1 MQISIQ
7 ETSHFSFVQHHA
19 TSGEMRLPV
28 SLILLAQ
35 LTAPAVGHISHLT
48 QVPLHSNDPINGED
62 RSCLL
67 LSPLLCLHMRLI
79 EHESITGNEK
89 GVGDWLASYLEK
101 AGLTVQKQEVSK
113 DRFNVLAYPGDDPKT
128 DILVTSH
135 IDTVPPYWDYKYKSK
150 GKDTHPDNRGS
161 DEIWGRG
168 SVDAKA
174 CVAAQTIA
182 VLQLLKDGA
191 VSAKDGLSH
200 KPSVSL
206 LFVVGEETTGDGMKY
221 FSAHKPHN
229 YSAVIFGEPTEG
241 KLASGHKGML
251 GFSIHVK
258 GKAAHSG
265 YPWLG
270 VSANNVLVEALAK
283 LQVIEEWLPS
293 SDKYGL
299 TTVNVGRIEGGV
311 AANVVAE
318 EAFAKLAV
326 RIADETPAVVKKLIE
341 DGLASTVDETEK
353 KGGKMWFEY
362 TVEGYP
368 PVDIDDDIDG
378 FNSTTVNY
386 GTDVPNLEGNHK
398 RYLYGPGSIFV
409 AHSDHEHLKR
419 GELERAVV
427 DYKKI
432 IETVSTRL

>member
-1 MQISIQ
+1 MK
-7 ETSHFSFVQHHA
+7 FSSS
-19 TSGEMRLPV
+19 TL
-28 SLILLAQ
+28 LILGLVFTSSASHVDRDQ
-35 LTAPAVGHISHLT
+35 APLWDSELHDSDRHPSLSET
-48 QVPLHSNDPINGED
+48 PLIT
-62 RSCLL
+62 
-67 LSPLLCLHMRLI
+67 LHKSLI

-89 GVGDWLASYLEK
+89 GVGEWLASYLQKHGLHVEK
-101 AGLTVQKQEVSK
+101 QHLSK
-113 DRFNVLAYPGDDPKT
+113 DRFNLIAYPGDSPKT

-135 IDTVPPYWDYKYKSK
+135 IDTVPPFWKYEYKSDK
-150 GKDTHPDNRGS
+150 GSDRSK

-182 VLQLLKDGA
+182 VLDLLEEANENKAD
-191 VSAKDGLSH
+191 

-206 LFVVGEETTGDGMKY
+206 LFVVGEETGGDGMKY
-221 FSAHKPHN
+221 FSKHAPNN
-229 YSAVIFGEPTEG
+229 YSAVVFGEPTEA
-241 KLASGHKGML
+241 KLAAGHKGLL
-251 GFSIHVK
+251 GFSVHVK

-270 VSANNVLVEALAK
+270 LSANNVLVEALAK

-293 SDKYGL
+293 SDKYGK

-318 EAFAKLAV
+318 EASANIAV
-326 RIADETPAVVKKLIE
+326 RIADETPEVVKKLIE
-341 DGLASTVDETEK
+341 DGLASTVKETAER
-353 KGGKMWFEY
+353 GGKLWFEY
-362 TVEGYP
+362 GGEGYG
-368 PVDIDDDIDG
+368 PVNINDDIEG
-378 FNSTTVNY
+378 FESVTVNY
-386 GTDVPNLEGNHK
+386 GTDVPNLEGEHK

-419 GELERAVV
+419 GELEQAVE

-432 IETVSTRL
+432 IKTVIDRL